1 MTVFEWKQIHVHTLG
16 SESKH
21 NYTRELSGSLIF
33 LVGPKMSEASSKHVQ
48 HFRLELAVQQG
59 VKCPFPPLD
68 RIHLSQFTK
77 TIASIYFP

>member
-1 MTVFEWKQIHVHTLG
+1 MTVFEWKQIHVHTLW

-21 NYTRELSGSLIF
+21 KLSGSLIF